1 MVLSPLQEL
10 WHHLNKFNRT
20 HLAALAPEGEVA
32 VLNWY
37 HRFARHPFYGQLGLN
52 SGVMLMDL
60 KKLRE
65 LKFTK
70 KIIEIYREYKQNIVW
85 GDQDLLNIY
94 FNKYPGRYLCSF
106 DHVFLGF
113 HLTLWGPKNW
123 SNLYPVLGISSSR
136 TRS

>member
-1 MVLSPLQEL
+1 MVLSPLQEV
-10 WHHLNKFNRT
+10 WHYFSKFNRT
-20 HLAALAPEGEVA
+20 QLAALAPEGEVA

-70 KIIEIYREYKQNIVW
+70 KIIEIYREHKQNIVW

-94 FNKYPGRYLCSF
+94 FNKYPGR
-106 DHVFLGF
+106 
-113 HLTLWGPKNW
+113 
-123 SNLYPVLGISSSR
+123 
-136 TRS
+136 